1 MDKKL
6 PLIFLSLCV
15 ALGLCCSAPGLA
27 CAKENSA
34 PAEQTDK
41 STSSSAPQKSSA
53 QRSGEKKGVSAK
65 ANRREGKQKEKNS
78 KGIHAPAWAFGGEA
92 QSRDAWREG
101 TSSNDLQKRAVGD
114 DAPKEKSVN
123 TTASINSALKGP
135 PTKEEHKSGMAVSV
149 GQEDS
154 AWRKKGQ
161 HELEADENLP
171 MQSRHVVRAYA
182 DVDAGDDLSIRVGPE
197 LILKDEQRERTN
209 ANKQPESALG
219 LGMQFK
225 LDF

>member
-6 PLIFLSLCV
+6 PMFFLFLCM
-15 ALGLCCSAPGLA
+15 ALGLCCSAPELA
-27 CAKENSA
+27 CAQENSA
-34 PAEQTDK
+34 PSGQADGSSPQRGPN
-41 STSSSAPQKSSA
+41 SSSIH
-53 QRSGEKKGVSAK
+53 RSGESKKMSAK
-65 ANRREGKQKEKNS
+65 ASRRETRQKEKS
-78 KGIHAPAWAFGGEA
+78 AKGLHAPAWAFGGGA

-101 TSSNDLQKRAVGD
+101 TSSSELKKRAVGD
-114 DAPKEKSVN
+114 DAPAEKSVN
-123 TTASINSALKGP
+123 TTASINSALKGSME
-135 PTKEEHKSGMAVSV
+135 KEEHKSGLAVSV

-161 HELEADENLP
+161 HEIEADENVP

-182 DVDAGDDLSIRVGPE
+182 DVDAGDDVSIRVGPE
-197 LILKDEQRERTN
+197 LILKDEQRERNN